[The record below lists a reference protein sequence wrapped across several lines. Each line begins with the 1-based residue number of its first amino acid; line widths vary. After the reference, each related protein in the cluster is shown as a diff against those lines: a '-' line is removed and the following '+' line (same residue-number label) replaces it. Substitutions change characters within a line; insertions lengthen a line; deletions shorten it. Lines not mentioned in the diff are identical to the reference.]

1 VEVVMNAMGD
11 RGDRRI
17 LIVEDDQDWYKIIAG
32 AIQDVLRDVGVEANY
47 EVTHAR
53 DEQEAKDLLKHQ
65 AFTLVSMDINLSGVT
80 EGMHEGLDLLEVLQA
95 SNPDTWSI
103 IVSGEVKPEYILNGF
118 QKYNILRFI
127 GKAPWDDQELKTTV
141 RSILLYADALGYL
154 RVRDWERA
162 IDSWEQAC
170 QVAPELRRKF
180 QDVGVLVERAKLET
194 TDRITGLP
202 AGEMV
207 DVKLKELLK
216 VDEQWSILYIKVEN
230 LEEYYEMYGHVE
242 GDSALKTVARFLQD
256 QAGAA
261 SFVGYTDRSLF
272 MVVVHGPVCA
282 QSLRAEL
289 LDSFHHI
296 YSNLYPFQDREQD
309 GVVKAGIPE
318 LRLAISLVS
327 NQDGPFSDIREI
339 SRMGSGSGQ

>member
-1 VEVVMNAMGD
+1 MNAI
-11 RGDRRI
+11 GDRRI
-17 LIVEDDQDWYKIIAG
+17 LIVEDDQDWYEIIAEAVQG
-32 AIQDVLRDVGVEANY
+32 VLRDVGVEADY
-47 EVTHAR
+47 EVMHAR
-53 DEQEAKDLLKHQ
+53 DEPEALDLLKRHS
-65 AFTLVSMDINLSGVT
+65 FILVSMDINLSNVS
-80 EGMHEGLDLLEVLQA
+80 EGTREGLDLLEFLKR
-95 SNPDTWSI
+95 SSPDTCSI
-103 IVSGEVKPEYILNGF
+103 IVSGEVKPEYILDGF

-127 GKAPWDDQELKTTV
+127 GKATWDDQELETTV

-154 RVRDWERA
+154 RAREWERA

-216 VDEQWSILYIKVEN
+216 GDKHWGLLYIKVDN
-230 LEEYYEMYGHVE
+230 LEAYYETYGHVE
-242 GDSALKTVARFLQD
+242 GDSALETVARFLQD

-261 SFVGYTDRSLF
+261 SFVGYTERNLF
-272 MVVVHGPVCA
+272 MVVVDGPVRA
-282 QSLRAEL
+282 QLLRTEL
-289 LDSFHHI
+289 LDSFHDI

-309 GVVKAGIPE
+309 GTVKVGIPE
-318 LRLAISLVS
+318 LRLVIRLVS

-339 SRMGSGSGQ
+339 SRMGSGRGQ

>member
-1 VEVVMNAMGD
+1 MNAM
-11 RGDRRI
+11 GDRRI
-17 LIVEDDQDWYKIIAG
+17 LIVEDDQDWYEIIAEVVQG
-32 AIQDVLRDVGVEANY
+32 VLCDAGVEADY
-47 EVTHAR
+47 EVMHAR
-53 DEQEAKDLLKHQ
+53 DEQEALDLLKHH
-65 AFTLVSMDINLSGVT
+65 AFTLVSMDINLSNVT
-80 EGMHEGLDLLEVLQA
+80 EGTHEGLDLLEVLKA
-95 SNPDTWSI
+95 STPDTCSI

-194 TDRITGLP
+194 THRITGLP

-216 VDEQWSILYIKVEN
+216 AGKQWGLLYIKVDK
-230 LEEYYEMYGHVE
+230 LEEYYEAYGHVE
-242 GDSALKTVARFLQD
+242 GDCALQTVARFLRD
-256 QAGAA
+256 QAGSAT
-261 SFVGYTDRSLF
+261 FVGYTERDLF
-272 MVVVHGPVCA
+272 LVVIDDPVRA
-282 QSLRAEL
+282 QSLQAKLQENVH
-289 LDSFHHI
+289 DI
-296 YSNLYPFQDREQD
+296 YSNLYPFQDLDQKGAVR
-309 GVVKAGIPE
+309 AGIPE
-318 LRLAISLVS
+318 LRLVIRIVS
-327 NQDGPFSDIREI
+327 NQDGPFADILEI
-339 SRMGSGSGQ
+339 SRLGSGSGQHF

>member
-1 VEVVMNAMGD
+1 MNAM
-11 RGDRRI
+11 GDRRI
-17 LIVEDDQDWYKIIAG
+17 LIVEDDQDWYEIIAEVVQG
-32 AIQDVLRDVGVEANY
+32 VLCDAGVEADY
-47 EVTHAR
+47 EVMRTR
-53 DEQEAKDLLKHQ
+53 DEQEALDLLKHH
-65 AFTLVSMDINLSGVT
+65 AFTLVSMDINLSNVT
-80 EGMHEGLDLLEVLQA
+80 EGTHEGLDLLEVLEA
-95 SNPDTWSI
+95 STPDTCSI

-194 TDRITGLP
+194 THRITGLP

-216 VDEQWSILYIKVEN
+216 AGKQWGLLYIKVDN
-230 LEEYYEMYGHVE
+230 LEEYYETYGHVE

-261 SFVGYTDRSLF
+261 SFVGYTERNLF
-272 MVVVHGPVCA
+272 MVVVDGPGRA
-282 QSLRAEL
+282 QLLRAEL
-289 LDSFHHI
+289 LDSFRDI

-318 LRLAISLVS
+318 LRLAIRVVS
-327 NQDGPFSDIREI
+327 SRDGPFADIREI
-339 SRMGSGSGQ
+339 SRMGSGSSQ